1 MTARSMFD
9 FVTAL
14 RESLRGPPRRWAI
27 VFAGSAVTAIVIGIP
42 TVMIANPWFTRMT
55 ATVWWEYPLWIIPSV
70 LTGLLL
76 ATLIPASY
84 APSTAGGAS
93 ITTMASGGV
102 LSALAVGC
110 PVCNKLVVA
119 LIGVSGALTLWA
131 PLQPILG
138 VLSILL
144 LGVALRRRL
153 LATTACELRP
163 AKEIPAVPLNST

>member
-1 MTARSMFD
+1 MTVFGEL
-9 FVTAL
+9 L
-14 RESLRGPPRRWAI
+14 RWSPHRWAI
-27 VFAGSAVTAIVIGIP
+27 TFVGSTATAVVIGIP

-55 ATVWWEYPLWIIPSV
+55 PTVWWEYPLWVIPSV

-76 ATLIPASY
+76 ATLVSTPAVQ
-84 APSTAGGAS
+84 PVDRGAQL
-93 ITTMASGGV
+93 TTVASGGF

-138 VLSILL
+138 VLSVVL

-153 LATTACELRP
+153 LATTACELPTAVEER
-163 AKEIPAVPLNST
+163 PAVPASRST